1 MTISFLFFNLL
12 LTFGND
18 NVMLATALIVTLITI
33 GLCFYYIRNKNKFNQ
48 DDIYMSL
55 FILTVIALVLLLL
68 VETIVADGN
77 MDVFLYNASFFFV
90 VFLFVISLIQ
100 SILICKWK
108 NKKIIPLFIASL
120 ISIVMFIFFIFTF
133 DVKTVENYVNNEYMP
148 NQYQRY
154 MKECSYKYINESDR
168 KSFHLFMFEC
178 IGAKNKQYWRS
189 FDEAVKYNQKQEN
202 IQIIEERILKNK
214 N

>member
-1 MTISFLFFNLL
+1 
-12 LTFGND
+12 
-18 NVMLATALIVTLITI
+18 
-33 GLCFYYIRNKNKFNQ
+33 
-48 DDIYMSL
+48 
-55 FILTVIALVLLLL
+55 
-68 VETIVADGN
+68 
-77 MDVFLYNASFFFV
+77 
-90 VFLFVISLIQ
+90 
-100 SILICKWK
+100 
-108 NKKIIPLFIASL
+108 
-120 ISIVMFIFFIFTF
+120 MFIFFIFTF

-168 KSFHLFMFEC
+168 KPFHLFMFEC

>member
-18 NVMLATALIVTLITI
+18 NVMFATALIGTLITI

-68 VETIVADGN
+68 VEAIVADGN

-100 SILICKWK
+100 SILIC
-108 NKKIIPLFIASL
+108 
-120 ISIVMFIFFIFTF
+120 
-133 DVKTVENYVNNEYMP
+133 E
-148 NQYQRY
+148 
-154 MKECSYKYINESDR
+154 
-168 KSFHLFMFEC
+168 
-178 IGAKNKQYWRS
+178 
-189 FDEAVKYNQKQEN
+189 
-202 IQIIEERILKNK
+202 
-214 N
+214 